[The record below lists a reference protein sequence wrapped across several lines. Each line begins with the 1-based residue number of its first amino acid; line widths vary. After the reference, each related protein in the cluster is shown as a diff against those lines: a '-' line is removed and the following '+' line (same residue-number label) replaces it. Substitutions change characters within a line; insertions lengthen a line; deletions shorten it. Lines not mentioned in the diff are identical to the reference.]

1 MLSSVTRYPG
11 GLANVVEGSLFGDLK
26 QPSPTKYHVFF
37 DDFDRYTAG
46 DWVVTETDA
55 GATQALV
62 GADGGQLV
70 ITNTAGITDVVDLR
84 WAGGSGAFLG
94 NFTFDPAK
102 DLFVAAKFKLD
113 NASLPG
119 ALIGLGS
126 VDTSPVATPPVDT
139 VALIK
144 AGGAATLSARV
155 GSSTGTV
162 STTVAG
168 AAMVADTFVVAGLAY
183 TAADGKM
190 TFFQDD
196 AASPVTGWVAPAAAT
211 LMAPNIGMVNTTAVA
226 RVMTLDWVFFAKQ
239 R

>member
-70 ITNTAGITDVVDLR
+70 ITNTAGITDAVNLQ
-84 WAGGSGAFLG
+84 WAGGAGAFIG

-113 NASLPG
+113 NASLPT
-119 ALIGLGS
+119 ALIGLRS
-126 VDTSPVATPPVDT
+126 SNSTNT

-144 AGGAATLSARV
+144 AGGAATLLARV
-155 GSSTGTV
+155 QSSTGTV

>member
-119 ALIGLGS
+119 ALIGLRS
-126 VDTSPVATPPVDT
+126 SNSTNT

-144 AGGAATLSARV
+144 AGGAATLLARV
-155 GSSTGTV
+155 QSSTGTV

>member
-113 NASLPG
+113 NASLPT
-119 ALIGLGS
+119 ALIGLRS
-126 VDTSPVATPPVDT
+126 SNSTNT

-144 AGGAATLSARV
+144 AGGAATLLARV
-155 GSSTGTV
+155 QSSTGTV

-211 LMAPNIGMVNTTAVA
+211 LMAPTIGMVNTTAVA

>member
-70 ITNTAGITDVVDLR
+70 ITNTAGITDAVNLQ
-84 WAGGSGAFLG
+84 WAGGAGAFIG

-113 NASLPG
+113 NASLPT
-119 ALIGLGS
+119 ALIGLRS
-126 VDTSPVATPPVDT
+126 SNSTNT

-144 AGGAATLSARV
+144 AGGAATLLARV
-155 GSSTGTV
+155 QSSTGTV

-211 LMAPNIGMVNTTAVA
+211 LMAPTIGMVNTTAVA

>member
-113 NASLPG
+113 NASLPT
-119 ALIGLGS
+119 ALIGLRS
-126 VDTSPVATPPVDT
+126 SNSTNT

-144 AGGAATLSARV
+144 AGGAATLLARV
-155 GSSTGTV
+155 QSSTGTV

>member
-113 NASLPG
+113 NASLPS
-119 ALIGLGS
+119 AVIGLRS
-126 VDTSPVATPPVDT
+126 SNSTNT

-144 AGGAATLSARV
+144 AGGAATLLARV
-155 GSSTGTV
+155 QSSTGTV

>member
-70 ITNTAGITDVVDLR
+70 ITNTAGITDVVELR

-113 NASLPG
+113 NASLPT
-119 ALIGLGS
+119 ALIGLRS
-126 VDTSPVATPPVDT
+126 SNSTNT

-144 AGGAATLSARV
+144 AGGAATLLARV
-155 GSSTGTV
+155 QSSTGTV

>member
-113 NASLPG
+113 NASLPS
-119 ALIGLGS
+119 ALIGLRS
-126 VDTSPVATPPVDT
+126 SNSTNT

-144 AGGAATLSARV
+144 AGGAATLLARV
-155 GSSTGTV
+155 QSSTGTV